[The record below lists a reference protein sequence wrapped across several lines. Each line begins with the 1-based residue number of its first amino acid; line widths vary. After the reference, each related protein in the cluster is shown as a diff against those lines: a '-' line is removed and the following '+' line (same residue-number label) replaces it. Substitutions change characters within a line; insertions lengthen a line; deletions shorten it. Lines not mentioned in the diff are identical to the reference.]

1 MKYTTIRQKLGTG
14 FFAVV
19 TIIALGALAGEGASA
34 QGKVDVT
41 GKWQLTVDSAAGTGT
56 PTATFKQDG
65 EKISGHYSSQTLGE
79 ADFTGSV
86 KGAAITF
93 SFNADAGGTALAVVY
108 TGTIEGKDAMKGKV
122 VLGELGE
129 GTWTAKRQ

>member
-1 MKYTTIRQKLGTG
+1 MIQKTLRLAAVAAV
-14 FFAVV
+14 AVV
-19 TIIALGALAGEGASA
+19 AMVAFATGDARA

-65 EKISGHYSSQTLGE
+65 EKISGHYSSQQLGE

-86 KGAAITF
+86 KGMTITF
-93 SFNADAGGTALAVVY
+93 SFNADAGGVALAVTY
-108 TGTIEGKDAMKGKV
+108 TGTLEGKDAMKGKV

-129 GTWTAKRQ
+129 GTWTAKRL

>member
-1 MKYTTIRQKLGTG
+1 MKDTIIRQRLGIG
-14 FFAVV
+14 VV
-19 TIIALGALAGEGASA
+19 VMTAMVALATGDARA

-65 EKISGHYSSQTLGE
+65 EKISGHYSSQQLGE

-86 KGAAITF
+86 KGMAITF
-93 SFNADAGGTALAVVY
+93 SFNADAGGVALAVTY
-108 TGTIEGKDAMKGKV
+108 TGAIDGQDAMKGKV

-129 GTWTAKRQ
+129 GTWTAKRL

>member
-1 MKYTTIRQKLGTG
+1 MKDRTIRQRLGIG
-14 FFAVV
+14 VVMVAVV
-19 TIIALGALAGEGASA
+19 GIVALATGGASA

-65 EKISGHYSSQTLGE
+65 EKISGHYSSQQLGE

-86 KGAAITF
+86 KGMTITF
-93 SFNADAGGTALAVVY
+93 SFNADAGGVALAVTY

-129 GTWTAKRQ
+129 GTWTAKRL